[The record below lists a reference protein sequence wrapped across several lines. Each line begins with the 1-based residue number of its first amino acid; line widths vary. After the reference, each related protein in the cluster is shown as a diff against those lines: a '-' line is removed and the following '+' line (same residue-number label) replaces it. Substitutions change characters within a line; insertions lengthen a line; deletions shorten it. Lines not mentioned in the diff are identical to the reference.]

1 MKYIKQLMIILAV
14 SFAAE
19 AMEYLIPL
27 PVTAS
32 VYGLLL
38 MLAALTLGIIPL
50 EKVEETADYLVNIM
64 AVMFVPAAVGV
75 MAAAEELKEMALPLL
90 TAVLISTPLVMIV
103 TGKTAQFILRRR
115 KKE

>member
-1 MKYIKQLMIILAV
+1 MKYVKQLMIILAV

-38 MLAALTLGIIPL
+38 MLAALTTHVIPL
-50 EKVEETADYLVNIM
+50 KKVEETADYLVNIM
-64 AVMFVPAAVGV
+64 AVMFVPAAVGI
-75 MAAAEELKEMALPLL
+75 MAAMEELKQMALPLIA
-90 TAVLISTPLVMIV
+90 AVLISTPLVMIV
-103 TGKTAQFILRRR
+103 TGWTAQFILRRR

>member
-38 MLAALTLGIIPL
+38 MLAALATHIIPL
-50 EKVEETADYLVNIM
+50 KKVEETADYLVNIM
-64 AVMFVPAAVGV
+64 AVMFVPAAVGI
-75 MAAAEELKEMALPLL
+75 MAAVEELKQMALPL
-90 TAVLISTPLVMIV
+90 AIVVIVSTPLVMLV
-103 TGKTAQFILRRR
+103 TGRTAQFIVRRR

>member
-1 MKYIKQLMIILAV
+1 MKHIKQLTVILAV

-38 MLAALTLGIIPL
+38 MLAALTFRVIPL

-64 AVMFVPAAVGV
+64 AVMFVPAAVGI
-75 MAAAEELKEMALPLL
+75 MAAAEEFRQMALPLL
-90 TAVLISTPLVMIV
+90 AAVLVSTPLVMIV

-115 KKE
+115 KKK